1 MVITDKCNV
10 CFSYFRMPSNCPPG
24 YGPPR
29 PPMGPPPPQGSHR
42 GPYHGG
48 YNTSG
53 GYNPYNR
60 PSPTGYPPFNY
71 GQQNGYPPHPPSYD
85 YQTAPTIERLKVSAL
100 NLKKSIC
107 ETEKRN

>member
-1 MVITDKCNV
+1 
-10 CFSYFRMPSNCPPG
+10 
-24 YGPPR
+24 
-29 PPMGPPPPQGSHR
+29 MGPPPPQGSHG

-53 GYNPYNR
+53 GYNSYNR